1 MSDPHLPERINPAGM
16 ARMLGMS
23 RARLYQLLKDGTFP
37 SPCRDTDGRA
47 FFDREQQA
55 QILTAYRMNTGV
67 NGKSVF
73 FRPKAV
79 RRMPSRKPPPRPETS
94 SADAYRNGLL
104 AALRAMG
111 LSHLTKRRLDSAIR
125 TLYPA
130 GLLEDRPL
138 LVRSLFLHL
147 HGQDSTDSP
156 GR

>member
-1 MSDPHLPERINPAGM
+1 MSDPLLPERINPAGM

-37 SPCRDTDGRA
+37 APCRDAEGRA
-47 FFDREQQA
+47 FFTRDQQA

-67 NGKSVF
+67 NGRSVF

-79 RRMPSRKPPPRPETS
+79 RGMPSRKPPARPEA

-111 LSHLTKRRLDSAIR
+111 LSHLTKQQLDTAIR

-130 GLLEDRPL
+130 GLPEDRPL

-147 HGQDSTDSP
+147 HSQDSTDSQ